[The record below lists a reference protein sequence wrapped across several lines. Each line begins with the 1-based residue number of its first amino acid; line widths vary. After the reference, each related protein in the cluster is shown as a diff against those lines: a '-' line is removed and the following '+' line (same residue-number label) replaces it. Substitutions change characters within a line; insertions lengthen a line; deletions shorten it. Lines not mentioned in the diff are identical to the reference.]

1 MVKNGNSYSLIRILK
16 SLFNSIICSG
26 FIPTDFNRVIVNLII
41 KDNKKKAFEI
51 NNYGPV
57 SISNYFSQIF
67 ERIILKLSPNLQK
80 SDENQFGFKMGLS
93 TYQPLFLVKETISK
107 YKISKTPCYVVSL
120 DAEKACDSLWRNGL
134 FFKLIDK
141 IDSIFWFLL
150 FDYYSQSDGLIFLS
164 ESQKSDI
171 FKINRGVKQGGIL
184 SQFLF
189 NIHIDDL
196 FGEINQSDYGFY
208 LNQFKTTN
216 LGYFGDLILKASSKS
231 HMQILLDKCQN
242 YSEKWN
248 IKFNASKS
256 ISINAG
262 LKIYDDL
269 DIHIFINHLK
279 LNVFEERKY

>member
-1 MVKNGNSYSLIRILK
+1 MKNEKTKKNHLQWCKTKHECRNA
-16 SLFNSIICSG
+16 F
-26 FIPTDFNRVIVNLII
+26 
-41 KDNKKKAFEI
+41 NKKKAFEI
-51 NNYGPV
+51 NNYRPV
-57 SISNYFSQIF
+57 AISNCFSQIF
-67 ERIILKLSPNLQK
+67 ERIILKLSPNLLK
-80 SDENQFGFKMGLS
+80 SEENQFGFKMGLS

-107 YKISKTPCYVVSL
+107 YKRSKTPCYVVSL
-120 DAEKACDSLWRNGL
+120 DAEKAFDSLWRNGL

-164 ESQKSDI
+164 EAKKSDI

-189 NIHIDDL
+189 NIYIDDL
-196 FGEINQSDYGFY
+196 VGEINQSDYGCY
-208 LNQFKTTN
+208 LNQFKTTI
-216 LGYFGDLILKASSKS
+216 LGYCDDLILMASSLS

-248 IKFNASKS
+248 IKFNANKS
-256 ISINAG
+256 IAINAG

-269 DIHIFINHLK
+269 DIHIFINHLE
-279 LNVFEERKY
+279 LNVVEESKY